1 MLDREHPST
10 HAVTRLILALLA
22 FYKRLLSPLL
32 GARCRFHPSCSDYAR
47 VSVAR
52 FGSARGCVLALWR
65 IARCQ
70 PMCSGGFDPVPET
83 FTMSRCGAKPP
94 TSEDTDT

>member
-1 MLDREHPST
+1 MLDREH
-10 HAVTRLILALLA
+10 HRLIIVTRLILALLG

-32 GARCRFHPSCSDYAR
+32 GERCRFHPSCSDYAR

-52 FGSARGCVLALWR
+52 FGSARGSALALWR

-70 PMCSGGFDPVPET
+70 PLCTGGFDPVPET

-94 TSEDTDT
+94 TPEDTDT